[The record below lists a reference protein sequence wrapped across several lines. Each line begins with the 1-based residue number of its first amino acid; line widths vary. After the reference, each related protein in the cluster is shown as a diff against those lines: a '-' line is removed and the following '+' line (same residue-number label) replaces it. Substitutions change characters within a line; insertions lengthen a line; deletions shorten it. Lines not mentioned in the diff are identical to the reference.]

1 MVRSSMRQKVL
12 NRVDDIILAAVKQL
26 FQRQLLGLPTAN
38 VEELIYRCRKAKIA
52 ISNRRYLLQR
62 GSYRKRTSKFQ
73 LYLDADHVDG
83 LNDRE
88 FLFHFRMS
96 RECFWEL
103 VSLLKNHPNFNRV
116 DGDSRGSCPRP
127 AEQQLLVL
135 LKYFGSDG
143 NSASSFNIGAFFGI
157 SYGNVKSCRLSALQA
172 LLTLEDRTYFW
183 PDSEE
188 RKQIAN
194 RIREAY
200 LFPNC
205 VGLIDGT
212 LLPLATRPL
221 LHGENYLSRKRFYAI
236 VMLVVCDDQ
245 SRILYYHVGWPG
257 SVHDN
262 RVWRTCKLFK
272 NCAVM
277 FSPREYLLGDSA
289 FTASDIL
296 IPPFKSAAGSELSAN
311 YTAFNTL
318 LAKPRVKSEHC
329 IGLLKGRFPF
339 LRGIRMLIGNKLHM
353 SRIIDHV
360 RAAVVLHN
368 FMISQPYEDDWI
380 DSDEGV
386 DDLEPEGTLLM
397 SNDPDSRRRS
407 ELMFYLSELEET
419 TIN

>member
-1 MVRSSMRQKVL
+1 MVRSSLRQQVL
-12 NRVDDIILAAVKQL
+12 SRLDDLVFAAAKNLVHC
-26 FQRQLLGLPTAN
+26 QLLGLPTVK
-38 VEELIYRCRKAKIA
+38 VEELIYRLRKAKA
-52 ISNRRYLLQR
+52 SISSRRYLVQR
-62 GSYRKRTSKFQ
+62 SLYRKRSPKFSV
-73 LYLDADHVDG
+73 YLDPDHVDG

-96 RECFWEL
+96 RDCFWQLVAEL
-103 VSLLKNHPNFNRV
+103 KDHPNFDRLYGDAHRV
-116 DGDSRGSCPRP
+116 PRP

-135 LKYFGSDG
+135 MKYFGSDG
-143 NSASSFNIGAFFGI
+143 NSASSFSIGTFFGI
-157 SYGNVKSCRLSALQA
+157 SSGSVDSCRLNALEA
-172 LLTLEDRTYFW
+172 LLTLESRTYFW
-183 PDSEE
+183 PNSEE
-188 RKQIAN
+188 RKHISN

-262 RVWRTCKLFK
+262 RVWRTCNLFK
-272 NCAVM
+272 NCLTM
-277 FSPREYLLGDSA
+277 FSPKEYLLGDSA
-289 FTASDIL
+289 FTASDIMV
-296 IPPFKSAAGSELSAN
+296 PSFKCSAGSELAAN
-311 YTAFNTL
+311 YSAFNTL

-339 LRGIRMLIGNKLHM
+339 LRGIRMLIGNKTHM
-353 SRIIDHV
+353 ARIIDHV
-360 RAAVVLHN
+360 RGAIILHN
-368 FMISQPYEDDWI
+368 FMIGQPFEEEWI
-380 DSDEGV
+380 ATDEGI
-386 DDLEPEGTLLM
+386 DDLEPEANITM

-407 ELMFYLSELEET
+407 ELLYYLSELEET
-419 TIN
+419 AIN

>member
-1 MVRSSMRQKVL
+1 
-12 NRVDDIILAAVKQL
+12 
-26 FQRQLLGLPTAN
+26 LL
-38 VEELIYRCRKAKIA
+38 IA
-52 ISNRRYLLQR
+52 
-62 GSYRKRTSKFQ
+62 
-73 LYLDADHVDG
+73 
-83 LNDRE
+83 
-88 FLFHFRMS
+88 
-96 RECFWEL
+96 
-103 VSLLKNHPNFNRV
+103 
-116 DGDSRGSCPRP
+116 
-127 AEQQLLVL
+127 
-135 LKYFGSDG
+135 
-143 NSASSFNIGAFFGI
+143 
-157 SYGNVKSCRLSALQA
+157 
-172 LLTLEDRTYFW
+172 LE
-183 PDSEE
+183 
-188 RKQIAN
+188 KL
-194 RIREAY
+194 Y

-221 LHGENYLSRKRFYAI
+221 LHRENYLSRKRFYAI
-236 VMLVVCDDQ
+236 VMLVVCDYQ

-272 NCAVM
+272 NCANM

-296 IPPFKSAAGSELSAN
+296 IPPFKSAAGSELSGN
-311 YTAFNTL
+311 YIAFNTL

-339 LRGIRMLIGNKLHM
+339 LRGIRMLIGNRLHM
-353 SRIIDHV
+353 STIIDHV
-360 RAAVVLHN
+360 RGTVVLHN
-368 FMISQPYEDDWI
+368 FMISQPYEEEWI

-386 DDLEPEGTLLM
+386 DDLEPEGTPSM